1 MNQAHEFS
9 RNDCWKRSECPLSS
23 TQMSTGNSSTLNLF
37 IFFQAFFPSPSI
49 EAGKLV
55 SLSNSPS
62 PSSCPIPLPQI
73 IWFPQLAAVPPIT
86 CSLLHGPTLSFSC
99 CVLLYSLKVSLP
111 LIYPHMVPS
120 SYYFLM
126 IFLKCKIIRNETE
139 TTSYKTN
146 SVNLKTDKLSQTMT
160 WQEKL
165 PQAQTGLT
173 QAISG
178 LYIPR

>member
-1 MNQAHEFS
+1 M
-9 RNDCWKRSECPLSS
+9 SECPRSS

-49 EAGKLV
+49 EAGRRV
-55 SLSNSPS
+55 SLPNSPS
-62 PSSCPIPLPQI
+62 LSSCPIPLPQI
-73 IWFPQLAAVPPIT
+73 IWFPQLATVALYYSPAIT
-86 CSLLHGPTLSFSC
+86 CSLLHGSALSLRC

-111 LIYPHMVPS
+111 FICPHMIPF

-126 IFLKCKIIRNETE
+126 IFLKFKIMRNETE
-139 TTSYKTN
+139 TTIYKTN
-146 SVNLKTDKLSQTMT
+146 SVNLKTDKLSQTTT

-165 PQAQTGLT
+165 PQAQIGLT

>member
-1 MNQAHEFS
+1 M
-9 RNDCWKRSECPLSS
+9 SECPRSS

-49 EAGKLV
+49 EAGRRV
-55 SLSNSPS
+55 SLPNSPS
-62 PSSCPIPLPQI
+62 LSSCPIPLPQI
-73 IWFPQLAAVPPIT
+73 IWFPQLATVALYYSPAVT
-86 CSLLHGPTLSFSC
+86 CSLLHGSALSLRC

-111 LIYPHMVPS
+111 FICPHMIPF

-126 IFLKCKIIRNETE
+126 IFLKFKIMRNETE
-139 TTSYKTN
+139 TTIYKTN
-146 SVNLKTDKLSQTMT
+146 SVNLKTDKLSQTTT

-165 PQAQTGLT
+165 PQAQIGLT